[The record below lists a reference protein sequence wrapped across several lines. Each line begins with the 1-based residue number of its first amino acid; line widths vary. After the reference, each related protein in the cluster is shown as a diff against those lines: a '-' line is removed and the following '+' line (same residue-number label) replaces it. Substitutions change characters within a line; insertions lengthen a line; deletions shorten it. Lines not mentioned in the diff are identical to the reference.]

1 MAVSSVIQI
10 EIDSNRTKKTY
21 NVFRFSEFNVDLD
34 LETDAD
40 IFDFVLKNPNGIY
53 TGLFS
58 KFDNCRLKV
67 NGATILVGNLDKV
80 EYICRDDDDYIQLSG
95 RDLCWKLV
103 DNDALPDTIE
113 NVQPKSYIE
122 NKCNEYG
129 IKHVISSAD
138 KYDKLVI
145 GCGES
150 EISIFHN
157 ILLESR
163 QRVWYS
169 VDTLNTGDWG
179 TNKPPKHIFVMY
191 TSETGIPIKTFRLVE
206 DGTDMKSEMRVYGS
220 DSNGGYNLIGSSV
233 NEYMKKINIF
243 KRRTRRAYFESA
255 SSKYTEV
262 ANRDIRDTFRDNNEL
277 VIEVRLD
284 KNSVYIPNT
293 TARVINGRCGVD
305 ALFFIKRVAYTKS
318 LTDGSVATLTLIP
331 ADSTFEKTWQTDGT
345 SCTTLTDASR
355 KL

>member
-1 MAVSSVIQI
+1 MAISSVMQI
-10 EIDSNRTKKTY
+10 EIDSNRNGRTY
-21 NVFRFSEFNVDLD
+21 RVYRFSEFNVDLD

-40 IFDFVLKNPNGIY
+40 VFDFVLKNPEGIY

-67 NGATILVGNLDKV
+67 NGTTILKGNLDKV

-103 DNDALPDTIE
+103 DNDALPDTQE
-113 NVQPKSYIE
+113 NVQPKKYITD
-122 NKCNEYG
+122 KCDEYG
-129 IKHVISSAD
+129 IKCKVSSAD

-169 VDTLNTGDWG
+169 VDTLYTGDWEMD
-179 TNKPPKHIFVMY
+179 KSPKHVFIMY
-191 TSETGIPIKTFRLVE
+191 TKETGIPIKTFRLVE
-206 DGTDMKSEMRVYGS
+206 DGTDMKSEMMVYGS
-220 DSNGGYNLIGSSV
+220 DSNGGYNLIGTSTNS
-233 NEYMKKINIF
+233 YMNKIGIKK
-243 KRRTRRAYFESA
+243 RQVRRAYSENA
-255 SSKYTEV
+255 SSKYK
-262 ANRDIRDTFRDNNEL
+262 AIADKDIRDSFRDNNEL
-277 VIEVRLD
+277 VITVRLD
-284 KNSVYIPNT
+284 KDNIYMPNT
-293 TARVINGRCGVD
+293 TAQVINGRCGVNN
-305 ALFFIKRVAYTKS
+305 LFFIKKVAYTKS
-318 LTDGSVATLTLIP
+318 PTGGSSAELTMIP
-331 ADSTFEKTWQTDGT
+331 ADQTFEKIWQTSGT
-345 SCTTLTDASR
+345 SCTKLISASK